1 MIEVSSNEDLL
12 DYKDK
17 NMKFDFVK
25 NVIIKALTPIIEDIK
40 KELRESI
47 DELKEEKKRLV
58 EEVNNLSGS
67 VSQLSDKLNQNK
79 EKVDVLFA
87 DYNTRNASSDSKY
100 RAAIDEIYRLNSKFI
115 NSVPKFGR
123 EGKLEK
129 LQLLVEYL
137 FDPTED
143 LRTHISDI
151 IQNDDK
157 SINILNEIDVF
168 NDKSKLDLIKYL
180 SKLGKKWEDC
190 ILFPKEFKYNPQTM
204 CLYNDIELK
213 KDAPIYVVS
222 LGNKFPNSNSE
233 DQLPIVLSRTYLRE

>member
-1 MIEVSSNEDLL
+1 MKEVSSNEDLL
-12 DYKDK
+12 EYKDK

-25 NVIIKALTPIIEDIK
+25 NMIIKALTPIIEDVK
-40 KELRESI
+40 KELGKSR
-47 DELKEEKKRLV
+47 DELIEEKNRLV
-58 EEVNNLSGS
+58 EDVNNLAER

-100 RAAIDEIYRLNSKFI
+100 RAAIDEIFRLNSKFI

-123 EGKLEK
+123 EGNLEK
-129 LQLLVEYL
+129 LQLLVKYL
-137 FDPTED
+137 FDPKED
-143 LRTHISDI
+143 LRTYILDI

-190 ILFPKEFKYNPQTM
+190 ILFPEEFNYNPKTM
-204 CLYNDIELK
+204 CLYNDLKIE

-233 DQLPIVLSRTYLRE
+233 DQLPIVLARTNYRE